1 MFTTIMKFVAIA
13 TSAVGLLV
21 GSSAGHKSLFLLAV
35 CLGAIVVFVQ
45 AARAGKYLW
54 VGVFAAV
61 AVLFNPVLPAALTS
75 NPLLFLVFDS
85 LAVILFIISLQVL
98 KNSPRLSTAS
108 ITDRTPGSE
117 SL

>member
-1 MFTTIMKFVAIA
+1 MFTTTMKLIAIA
-13 TSAVGLLV
+13 TSATGLLV

-35 CLGAIVVFVQ
+35 CIGAIVVFVQ

-54 VGVFAAV
+54 AAVFAVV
-61 AVLFNPVLPAALTS
+61 AVLFNPVLPIAPTS
-75 NPLLFLVFDS
+75 NSLLFLVFD
-85 LAVILFIISLQVL
+85 AMTVILFIISLQVL